1 MNGQQTL
8 LRVVIPGTPRG
19 WRQVKVSHNFSRL
32 TDNALAWQ
40 QDAIARM
47 KWAHGSRPPI
57 HDPVRLEILALF
69 PRPQDFD
76 CQHKPIRCPDRP
88 PGKRLCPPEKMS
100 GAARPHASTPDL
112 TNIVKLAEDAVT
124 RAGVIHDDCLVG
136 GQVNDKRYAA
146 ADEEPGVYITLR
158 SYL

>member
-1 MNGQQTL
+1 MTAAVARLHGQQLL

-47 KWAHGSRPPI
+47 KWAHGSRPPV

-69 PRPQDFD
+69 PRPKDFD
-76 CQHKPIRCPDRP
+76 CTHKRKPCS
-88 PGKRLCPPEKMS
+88 CPPEKLD
-100 GAARPHASTPDL
+100 GRARPHASTPDL